1 MKNPSEATETTSLR
15 KRYLY
20 KLSGNLLGAFIN
32 IVIQAII
39 PRGLGPKAYGDFNFL
54 TNFFTQVVNFL
65 EMGTSTCFYTKLSQR
80 PKESGLVIFYIYFT
94 GLVLFCTI
102 GLVIISFLTP
112 ANTKFWPGQ
121 EMFFVYLAAGWGFLT
136 WAVQVLNQ
144 MSDAY
149 GLTGYSEFVRILQK
163 VSGVAM
169 IVILY
174 RFHQL
179 NLANF
184 FYYNYV
190 ILFFLGLALVW
201 VIGLGD
207 FPLWR
212 HWKLSRDRIK
222 AYSIEFYH
230 YSHPLFIYVLV
241 GLVVNIMDRWLLQ
254 IYGGSIHQGFY
265 SLAYQIGTIC
275 FLFTGALTPLLL
287 REFSI
292 SFSKQDLPEMGRLFR
307 RYIPLLCSI
316 TAYFSAFIVLQARN
330 VIYIMGGS
338 NFDDAVKP
346 VAIMAFYPIYQT
358 YGQLS
363 GSVFYAAGQT
373 SLYRNIGVLFM
384 LIGLPV
390 TYFFIAPVD
399 KFGLNLGST
408 GLAVKMVLLQVIGVN
423 VQLYFNAKFLKLS
436 FWKYVGHQLF
446 SVGCML
452 SCAAVAT
459 FLVNHALGSYVNV
472 VTSFVLAGFFYTLLV
487 GCLVYYKPVVFGL
500 KSEDIRSLLEFFI
513 FNKNKIRE

>member
-1 MKNPSEATETTSLR
+1 MAETTSLR

-20 KLSGNLLGAFIN
+20 KLSGNFIGAFIN

-39 PRGLGPKAYGDFNFL
+39 PRELGPKAYGNFNFL

-94 GLVLFCTI
+94 GFVFFCI
-102 GLVIISFLTP
+102 SGFVFLSFLTL
-112 ANTKFWPGQ
+112 ANEKFWPDQ
-121 EMFFVYLAAGWGFLT
+121 AVLFIYLAAGLGFIT
-136 WAVQVLNQ
+136 WVVQVLNQ
-144 MSDAY
+144 MLDAY
-149 GLTGYSEFVRILQK
+149 GLTTHSEFVRILQK
-163 VSGVAM
+163 VLGMVL
-169 IVILY
+169 IVLLY
-174 RFHQL
+174 LFHQL
-179 NLANF
+179 TLANF
-184 FYYNYV
+184 FYYNFF
-190 ILFFLGLALVW
+190 ILIFLGVAFLW
-201 VIGLGD
+201 VIDRGV
-207 FPLWR
+207 FFAQQN
-212 HWKLSRDRIK
+212 WKLSREEVK
-222 AYSIEFYH
+222 KYSSEFYH

-241 GLVVNIMDRWLLQ
+241 GLVVNILDRWLLQ

-292 SFSKQDLPEMGRLFR
+292 SFNKHDLPQMRYLFR
-307 RYIPLLCSI
+307 RYIPLLCST
-316 TAYFSAFIVLQARN
+316 TAYFSAFIVLQAHN

-338 NFDDAVKP
+338 KFDGAVKP

-363 GSVFYAAGQT
+363 GSVFYATGQT

-390 TYFFIAPVD
+390 TYFLIAPGD

-408 GLAVKMVLLQVIGVN
+408 GLAVKMVILQFIGVN
-423 VQLYFNAKFLKLS
+423 VQLCFNTKFLGLS
-436 FWKYVGHQLF
+436 FRKYVGHQLF

-459 FLVNHALGSYVNV
+459 FLVNHTLGSYVNV
-472 VTSFVLAGFFYTLLV
+472 VISFVLAGFFYTLLV

-500 KSEDIRSLLEFFI
+500 KSEDIRSLSEFFI